1 MLSLFQHVIVSFSFV
16 TEYFF
21 KSKALKRSEL
31 IFVLLF
37 KGPWCGTERNWSHQA
52 VSNVCRTGTNAFLT
66 LGLLAH
72 VVSANSG
79 ALPLGNHA
87 KSVVQLEKCFQF
99 PHLLVRFY
107 VTAFWFTWRYAV
119 QHRFSP
125 IHQPII
131 FFNHIL
137 TGNILFCRKTKL
149 FFIWFGVGLSTC
161 FKRLGFLRGEHASE
175 LQRSSGLL

>member
-1 MLSLFQHVIVSFSFV
+1 MSWRKTNVMLSLFQHVIVSFSFV

-79 ALPLGNHA
+79 ALPPGNHA

-107 VTAFWFTWRYAV
+107 VTALWFTWRYAA
-119 QHRFSP
+119 QPFILSNSPAHNIFSNTFLLE
-125 IHQPII
+125 IYY
-131 FFNHIL
+131 FVGKRNYF
-137 TGNILFCRKTKL
+137 LF
-149 FFIWFGVGLSTC
+149 GL
-161 FKRLGFLRGEHASE
+161 E
-175 LQRSSGLL
+175 

>member
-1 MLSLFQHVIVSFSFV
+1 MSWRKTNAMLSLFQHVIVSFSFV

-107 VTAFWFTWRYAV
+107 VTALWFTWRYAA
-119 QHRFSP
+119 QHRFCP

-131 FFNHIL
+131 FFQPHSYWKYIIL
-137 TGNILFCRKTKL
+137 
-149 FFIWFGVGLSTC
+149 
-161 FKRLGFLRGEHASE
+161 SE
-175 LQRSSGLL
+175 NEIIFYLVWSRTFHLL